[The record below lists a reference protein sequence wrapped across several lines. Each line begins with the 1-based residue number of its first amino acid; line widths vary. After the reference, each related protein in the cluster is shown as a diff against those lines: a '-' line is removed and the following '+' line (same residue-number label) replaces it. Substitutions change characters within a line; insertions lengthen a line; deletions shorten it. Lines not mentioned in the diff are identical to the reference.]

1 MQEKNQHK
9 NLFFHPFLTSPDDD
23 QPGNKQFIVFNEFEN
38 YQLEGQTHGKLSH
51 AIKHYEEFDK
61 GGMNEILSKAL
72 VYLQSI
78 NKIHLKNIKGELIAS
93 GQHAANKI
101 TLNAVHNTFDLIN
114 DKIMKG
120 IALVSEEVELKT
132 QYLIPLEEKY
142 DALISSYLNDHM
154 QVHDVTENEL
164 NLLYVSGKRINF
176 EGIYEE
182 EQYCYFLDFSTSGML
197 VQSTA
202 EKGICTLFRIDKQ
215 GNCLNEIKT
224 YFSGNVEITNPV
236 LKRFFSQ
243 V

>member
-1 MQEKNQHK
+1 MKQFTDTN
-9 NLFFHPFLTSPDDD
+9 PFLTSPDDD
-23 QPGNKQFIVFNEFEN
+23 QPGSKQFVVFNESEN
-38 YQLEGQTHGKLSH
+38 YHLEGQTHGKLSH

-61 GGMNEILSKAL
+61 AGMNEILSAAL
-72 VYLQSI
+72 IYLQSI
-78 NKIHLKNIKGELIAS
+78 NTIHLKNIKGELIAS
-93 GQHAANKI
+93 GQQAVNKI

-120 IALVSEEVELKT
+120 ITLVSEEVELKN

-142 DALISSYLNDHM
+142 DILIASYLTDH
-154 QVHDVTENEL
+154 VHVQHITENEL
-164 NLLYVSGKRINF
+164 NLLYDSGRRINF

-182 EQYCYFLDFSTSGML
+182 AFYNYILDFSTSGML
-197 VQSTA
+197 VQSVA

-236 LKRFFSQ
+236 LKSFFSQ
-243 V
+243 